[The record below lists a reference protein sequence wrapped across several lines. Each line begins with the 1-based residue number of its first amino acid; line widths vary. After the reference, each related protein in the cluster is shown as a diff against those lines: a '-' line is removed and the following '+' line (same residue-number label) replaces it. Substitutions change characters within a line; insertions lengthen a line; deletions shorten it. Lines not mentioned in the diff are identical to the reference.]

1 MSRDCDALILGGGPA
16 GATAALLLA
25 RAGWSVIVLERHVF
39 PRRKVCG
46 EYLSG
51 TNRPLL
57 ESLGLLDAFDRAAG
71 PEVSRV
77 GLFAGKSEVVAD
89 LPRPRQGWGR
99 ALSREHLDTLLLD
112 QAAGAGAHV
121 VQPAA
126 AHSLRREGHEW
137 VCLTKTG
144 DEFRAP
150 IVIAAHGS
158 WDCGQLP
165 TQAERTAPRAS
176 DLFGFKAHF
185 RDAKLPSEL
194 MPLLA
199 FPNGYG
205 GMVHTNDGLVSIS
218 CCIRRDWLA
227 MLRVDRD
234 QPVGDVVE
242 ANLRDACAGIARA
255 LAGAMRVGPW
265 LSVGPIRPGMRLRW
279 PPEIFAVGNA
289 AGEAH
294 PVVAEGISMAM
305 QSAWLLA
312 RRLIHSRGPRNV
324 DQAAYAAEWRR
335 AFRTRLRASQAVARW
350 AMSPTAVAAS
360 LPWMRQFPR
369 LLTWGALASGKVQPV
384 IHTNRSSF
392 ASAIR

>member
-1 MSRDCDALILGGGPA
+1 MSNDCDALILGGGPA

-25 RAGWSVIVLERHVF
+25 RAGWSVIVLERHTF

-57 ESLGLLDAFDRAAG
+57 ESMGLMDAFDDAAG
-71 PEVSRV
+71 PEVTRV
-77 GLFAGKSEVVAD
+77 GLFAGQTEVVAD
-89 LPRPRQGWGR
+89 LPRSRHGWGR
-99 ALSREHLDTLLLD
+99 ALSREHLDTLLLE
-112 QAAGAGAHV
+112 QAAGAGAQV

-126 AHSLRREGHEW
+126 AHSLRRKGQQW
-137 VCLTKTG
+137 VCITKTS

-158 WDCGQLP
+158 WECGQLP
-165 TQAERTAPRAS
+165 THAARNAPRTA

-185 RDAKLPSEL
+185 RDVDLPSDL

-199 FPNGYG
+199 FPGGYG
-205 GMVHTNDGLVSIS
+205 GMVHANDGLVSMS
-218 CCIRRDWLA
+218 CCIRRDCLA
-227 MLRVDRD
+227 MLRGDCD

-242 ANLRDACAGIARA
+242 GCLRVTCAGVARA
-255 LAGAMRVGPW
+255 LAGATRVGPW

-279 PPEIFAVGNA
+279 APGIFAVGNA

-305 QSAWLLA
+305 QSAWLLV
-312 RRLIHSRGPRNV
+312 RRLISSCGPRSV
-324 DQAAYAAEWRR
+324 DQRAYAAEWRR
-335 AFRTRLRASQAVARW
+335 AFRARLRASQAVARW

-384 IHTNRSSF
+384 VHTSRSSF
-392 ASAIR
+392 ASATR

>member
-1 MSRDCDALILGGGPA
+1 
-16 GATAALLLA
+16 
-25 RAGWSVIVLERHVF
+25 
-39 PRRKVCG
+39 
-46 EYLSG
+46 
-51 TNRPLL
+51 
-57 ESLGLLDAFDRAAG
+57 
-71 PEVSRV
+71 
-77 GLFAGKSEVVAD
+77 
-89 LPRPRQGWGR
+89 
-99 ALSREHLDTLLLD
+99 
-112 QAAGAGAHV
+112 
-121 VQPAA
+121 
-126 AHSLRREGHEW
+126 
-137 VCLTKTG
+137 
-144 DEFRAP
+144 
-150 IVIAAHGS
+150 
-158 WDCGQLP
+158 
-165 TQAERTAPRAS
+165 
-176 DLFGFKAHF
+176 
-185 RDAKLPSEL
+185 
-194 MPLLA
+194 
-199 FPNGYG
+199 
-205 GMVHTNDGLVSIS
+205 
-218 CCIRRDWLA
+218 
-227 MLRVDRD
+227 
-234 QPVGDVVE
+234 
-242 ANLRDACAGIARA
+242 
-255 LAGAMRVGPW
+255 MRVGPW

>member
-1 MSRDCDALILGGGPA
+1 MSNNCDVLILGGGPA

-25 RAGWSVIVLERHVF
+25 RAGWSVIVLERHAF

-57 ESLGLLDAFDRAAG
+57 QSLGLLDAFDEAAG
-71 PEVSRV
+71 PEVTRV
-77 GLFAGKSEVVAD
+77 GLFTGKWEVVSD

-99 ALSREHLDTLLLD
+99 SLSRNHLDTFLLA

-121 VQPAA
+121 IQPAT
-126 AHSLRREGHEW
+126 AHSLKRDVHEW
-137 VCLTKTG
+137 VCHTKTG
-144 DEFRAP
+144 DEIRAR

-165 TQAERTAPRAS
+165 TQPPRYS
-176 DLFGFKAHF
+176 SGPGDLFAFKAHF
-185 RDAKLPSEL
+185 REVNLPPNL

-199 FPNGYG
+199 FPGGYG
-205 GMVHTNDGLVSIS
+205 GMVHANDGLVSIS
-218 CCIRRDWLA
+218 CCIRRDRLA
-227 MLRVDRD
+227 MLR
-234 QPVGDVVE
+234 QNHTQSVGDAVE
-242 ANLRDACAGIARA
+242 HYLRDACAGVERA
-255 LAGAMRVGPW
+255 LRTAERIGPW
-265 LSVGPIRPGMRLRW
+265 LSAGPIRPGMRLRW
-279 PPEIFAVGNA
+279 PPGIFAVGNA

-312 RRLIHSRGPRNV
+312 RRLINSRGPINV
-324 DQAAYAAEWRR
+324 DQRAYAAEWRR
-335 AFRTRLRASQAVARW
+335 AFGGRLRASQAVARW

-360 LPWMRQFPR
+360 IPWMRQFPR
-369 LLTWGALASGKVQPV
+369 LLTWGALASGKVHPV
-384 IHTNRSSF
+384 VRASRSSF
-392 ASAIR
+392 ASAS